1 VDKPAHATTEAC
13 FNYISGADNIDR
25 LKQGPVIRQQRDIGG
40 KVIDHLG
47 TTECMTQGLQV
58 TDITLDYFCVKPGDC
73 LTIYMDQRARGAI
86 AINQGAYQISADM
99 PGGTSYYYHH

>member
-58 TDITLDYFCVKPGDC
+58 TDITLDYFRVKSGDC
-73 LTIYMDQRARGAI
+73 PLIYMNQRAYRAI
-86 AINQGAYQISADM
+86 ASNQGTYQISADM
-99 PGGTSYYYHH
+99 PGGTGYYYRH